1 MKDKPSRKPS
11 RMTARELL
19 VEVFLEPR
27 EEHATH
33 SVRTWAKVK
42 GGIQILCTCGGL
54 ATTPRTEGVD
64 EADDPKLLALQNMPR
79 LSANEFD
86 RLMEDAKWRAS
97 K

>member
-1 MKDKPSRKPS
+1 MKDRPSRKPS
-11 RMTARELL
+11 RITARELL

-27 EEHATH
+27 EEHALH

-54 ATTPRTEGVD
+54 ATTPMTEGVD
-64 EADDPKLLALQNMPR
+64 EKDDPKLLALQNMPR
-79 LSANEFD
+79 LPPRAFD
-86 RLMEDAKWRAS
+86 DMTAGAWK